1 MELDAVSECAVIG
14 LPHDHW
20 GEQVHAVIVASSP
33 VDDARVMA
41 HVKARL
47 GSVKAPKSVSFVDE
61 IPRTAAGKMDKKA
74 LRQPYWGDQAR
85 MVN

>member
-1 MELDAVSECAVIG
+1 MELDGVSECAVIG

-20 GEQVHAVIVASSP
+20 GEQVHAVIVATA
-33 VDDARVMA
+33 DDAAIIA

-47 GSVKAPKSVSFVDE
+47 GSVKAPKSVSFVNE

-74 LRQPYWGDQAR
+74 LRQPYWGNQAR